1 MSSINGLTG
10 QYINTLSNLSFED
23 DNNSLLYLRLDGS
36 NKMENKIDMD
46 GYKIV
51 NLSNPVNS
59 QDAVNKQFLDLQLLS
74 YVLANNP
81 ILFANLNMNNFR
93 ITSLASPTTLT
104 DATNVFYV
112 QSQNNLKLSLTG
124 GTMSGILDMGANKIT
139 NLGNP
144 TNGTDSVNK
153 NYVDNNFLQLTGG
166 MMTGNIDM
174 GTKTVLLTNLPLS
187 DTQASNKKYV
197 DQQDNLKLSLSGGTM
212 TGDLNMGLKKI
223 TTLATPT
230 NSNDG
235 VNKSYVDTNFLPL
248 TGGTMLSNL
257 NMNNN
262 KITNLGN
269 PTNGNDAT
277 NKNYVDN
284 NFLPLTGGTI
294 SNNLLCQNYVTI
306 GNTAVNS
313 YPLEITSTAPNL
325 STAFTSGYTMTSAG
339 VSAISPTLN
348 STVSLKTFGSIWSQA
363 RLIVSSDPRIKTD
376 FQELEIKESLEIID
390 KITPFRYTMIESKK
404 IELGFSAK
412 QLQNLIPEAVD
423 THQNRLPSMMEMVD
437 VKNNVIRTKKRIEAH
452 QDDQI
457 VLFQGELE
465 IRTTILKK
473 ISKNYI
479 RVDLPDG
486 EYLFYGHVVNDFLT
500 LDYKQINIHLLNV
513 VKNLLF
519 RVDCLE
525 NIIKKYI

>member
-1 MSSINGLTG
+1 MSTINGLTG

-59 QDAVNKQFLDLQLLS
+59 TDAVNKQFLDLQLLS
-74 YVLANNP
+74 YVLSNNP
-81 ILFANLNMNNFR
+81 VLFANLNMNNFR
-93 ITSLASPTTLT
+93 ITSLASPVNLS
-104 DATNVFYV
+104 DATTVFYV
-112 QSQNNLKLSLTG
+112 QTQNNLKLSLTG
-124 GTMSGILDMGANKIT
+124 GTMTGNIDMGANKVT

-153 NYVDNNFLQLTGG
+153 NYVDNNFLELTGG
-166 MMTGNIDM
+166 TMTGNIDM
-174 GTKTVLLTNLPLS
+174 GTKTVLLSNLPLS

-197 DQQDNLKLSLSGGTM
+197 DQQDNLKLSLTGGTM
-212 TGDLNMGLKKI
+212 TGNINMGANKVTNLGN
-223 TTLATPT
+223 PT
-230 NSNDG
+230 NGTDG
-235 VNKSYVDTNFLPL
+235 VNKSYVDTNFLEL
-248 TGGTMLSNL
+248 VGGTMLGDL
-257 NMNNN
+257 NMGSKKITSLATPTNNN
-262 KITNLGN
+262 DGV
-269 PTNGNDAT
+269 
-277 NKNYVDN
+277 NKSYVDN
-284 NFLPLTGGTI
+284 KFLPLTGGTI
-294 SNNLLCQNYVTI
+294 SSNLLCQNYVTI

-325 STAFTSGYTMTSAG
+325 LTAFTSGYTMTSGG
-339 VSAISPTLN
+339 VSAITPTLN
-348 STVSLKTFGSIWSQA
+348 SNVSLKTFGSIWSQA

-376 FQELEIKESLEIID
+376 FQELEIKESLEIVD

-423 THQNRLPSMMEMVD
+423 THQNRLPSMMEIVD

-452 QDDQI
+452 QDDEI
-457 VLFQGELE
+457 VLFQGDRE

-473 ISKNYI
+473 MSKNYI

-486 EYLFYGHVVNDFLT
+486 EYLFYGHVVSDFLT
-500 LDYKQINIHLLNV
+500 LDYKQVNIHLLNV

-525 NIIKKYI
+525 TIIKKYI

>member
-1 MSSINGLTG
+1 
-10 QYINTLSNLSFED
+10 
-23 DNNSLLYLRLDGS
+23 
-36 NKMENKIDMD
+36 
-46 GYKIV
+46 
-51 NLSNPVNS
+51 
-59 QDAVNKQFLDLQLLS
+59 
-74 YVLANNP
+74 
-81 ILFANLNMNNFR
+81 MNNFR
-93 ITSLASPTTLT
+93 ISSLGAPINLS

-124 GTMSGILDMGANKIT
+124 GTMSGVLDMGNNKIT
-139 NLGNP
+139 NLATP
-144 TNGTDSVNK
+144 TNGTDVTNK

-166 MMTGNIDM
+166 TMSGNIDM

-197 DQQDNLKLSLSGGTM
+197 DQQDNLKLS
-212 TGDLNMGLKKI
+212 I
-223 TTLATPT
+223 
-230 NSNDG
+230 
-235 VNKSYVDTNFLPL
+235 
-248 TGGTMLSNL
+248 TGGTLTGILDMDNH
-257 NMNNN
+257 

-269 PTNGNDAT
+269 PVNGNDATNKNYVVNNFVQLSGSIMTGNLNMGSNKITNLTTPTNGNDAT
-277 NKNYVDN
+277 NKSYVDN

-294 SNNLLCQNYVTI
+294 SSNLLCQNYVTI

-325 STAFTSGYTMTSAG
+325 STAFTSGYTMTSG
-339 VSAISPTLN
+339 GTSAITPTLN

-376 FQELEIKESLEIID
+376 FQELEIKESLEIVD

-423 THQNRLPSMMEMVD
+423 THQNRLPSMMEIVD

-452 QDDQI
+452 QDDEI
-457 VLFQGELE
+457 VLFQDDRE
-465 IRTTILKK
+465 IRTKILKK
-473 ISKNYI
+473 MSKNYI

-500 LDYKQINIHLLNV
+500 LDYKQVNIHLLNV

-525 NIIKKYI
+525 TIIKKYI

>member
-1 MSSINGLTG
+1 
-10 QYINTLSNLSFED
+10 
-23 DNNSLLYLRLDGS
+23 
-36 NKMENKIDMD
+36 MD

-51 NLSNPVNS
+51 NLANAVNS

-74 YVLANNP
+74 YVLSNNP
-81 ILFANLNMNNFR
+81 VLFANLNMNNFR
-93 ITSLASPTTLT
+93 ITSLASPVNLS

-112 QSQNNLKLSLTG
+112 QTQNNLKLSLTG
-124 GTMSGILDMGANKIT
+124 GNLTGVLDMGNNRVT

-144 TNGTDSVNK
+144 TNGTDATNK
-153 NYVDNNFLQLTGG
+153 NYVLNNFLELTGG
-166 MMTGNIDM
+166 SMTGNIDM
-174 GTKTVLLTNLPLS
+174 GTKTVLLSNLPLS

-197 DQQDNLKLSLSGGTM
+197 DQQDNLKLNLTGGTLSGVLDMGSNKITSLATPTNNNDAVNKTYVDSNFLELSGGTM
-212 TGDLNMGLKKI
+212 TGNLNMGTKKI
-223 TTLATPT
+223 TNLGTPT
-230 NSNDG
+230 NNNDG
-235 VNKSYVDTNFLPL
+235 VNKS
-248 TGGTMLSNL
+248 
-257 NMNNN
+257 
-262 KITNLGN
+262 
-269 PTNGNDAT
+269 
-277 NKNYVDN
+277 YVDN

-294 SNNLLCQNYVTI
+294 SSNLLCQNYVTI

-325 STAFTSGYTMTSAG
+325 LTAFTSGYTMTSG
-339 VSAISPTLN
+339 GTSAITPTLN
-348 STVSLKTFGSIWSQA
+348 SNVSLKTFGSIWSQA

-423 THQNRLPSMMEMVD
+423 THQNRLPSMMEIVD

-452 QDDQI
+452 QDDEI
-457 VLFQGELE
+457 VLFQGDRE

-473 ISKNYI
+473 MSKNYI
-479 RVDLPDG
+479 RVNLPDG

-500 LDYKQINIHLLNV
+500 LDYKQVNIHLLNV

-525 NIIKKYI
+525 TIIKKYI